1 MPLAG
6 SEHATTVPQPLPI
19 KDQVL
24 KNLQMGINKKSKGY
38 TINKIQ
44 DPIVKR

>member
-6 SEHATTVPQPLPI
+6 SEHVTTVPQLLPI
-19 KDQVL
+19 KDKVL
-24 KNLQMGINKKSKGY
+24 KNLQMGINKNSKGC